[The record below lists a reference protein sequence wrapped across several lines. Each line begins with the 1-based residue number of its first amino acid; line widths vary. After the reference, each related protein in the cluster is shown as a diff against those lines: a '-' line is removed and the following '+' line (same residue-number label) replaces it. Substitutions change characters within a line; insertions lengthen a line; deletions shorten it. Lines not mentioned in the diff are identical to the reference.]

1 MVWTVEGFEPLAE
14 LGRGST
20 GVVLQARDTVTGTVV
35 AVRRL
40 ALDLCDS
47 PAFLVRYRGE
57 IAMLGLVEHPQL
69 AGVYQLLENGGGVA
83 LITEFVDGVSLRALL
98 DQAGPLDTEAAL
110 YVAKGVLLGLREV
123 HARGIVHRALRPENV
138 LIDSTGTVKVVD
150 VGLNPPSRNRVPA
163 NPTYAA
169 PELWSGAEPTP
180 ASDVYAATA
189 VLFECLGGHPPRSM
203 GGAYAGGSAQTADAA
218 IAALNPTL
226 VPDPLRGFLRLGLAP
241 DPSSR
246 PADAAAALAQSDV
259 AAFASFGSRWY
270 DLGHTLV
277 QQRLSRAMPRT
288 GSGNGATAS
297 RTAPAAPDGAT
308 ISPVYL
314 AGPEEETEPVAA
326 PAAALAV
333 REPAAES
340 APAPAAV
347 LVREATPATWGDVAA
362 PAAVEAEQP
371 DAVLIKP
378 RRSRRHRV
386 LLAAA
391 VLLLMAAGT
400 GIALRSAFGLGGG
413 GQQPVITNSHV
424 PVAVP
429 GPTVPPSTPGS
440 GDTAKPTSPVNL
452 RVTGRSVSAVSL
464 DWADAQD
471 DVAVAGYVVLRDGTQ
486 VGTTYQ
492 PGFTDTRLT
501 SRTRYQY
508 AVSAFDAAG
517 NVSPPSAPVVANT
530 LAEPDVSPPSVP
542 QHLTSTSQSMTRI
555 VLAWDASHD
564 NIGVAGYE
572 VYRDQKLIANV
583 PRPGYID
590 KGLKAATKY
599 RYTVRAYD
607 TSNNASA
614 DSNVVAPTTLAA
626 PDTTPPTAP
635 TGVSA
640 LGTSPTTI
648 DVSWTASSDNVG
660 VALYRVFRNG
670 VMVAEVAGTAHT
682 DQGLAPSTTYSYSV
696 RAVDAED
703 NESGSS
709 AAVSGSTLDPPPT
722 TTPPPP
728 PTTTPPPTVDPPIVA
743 SVTLNTSITDCIVS
757 ISATVVVSAAM
768 DVTLTYTI
776 TGGGSDS
783 IPLQFVDGE
792 PSQTVTLPNGDGLV
806 TGSAHVSADGESATY
821 DWSACEPPPPTTDP
835 PPDEGG
841 GG

>member
-1 MVWTVEGFEPLAE
+1 
-14 LGRGST
+14 
-20 GVVLQARDTVTGTVV
+20 V

-203 GGAYAGGSAQTADAA
+203 GGAYVGGSAQTADAA
-218 IAALNPTL
+218 IAALKPTL
-226 VPDPLRGFLRLGLAP
+226 VPDPLRGFLQLGLAP
-241 DPSSR
+241 DPAAR
-246 PADAAAALAQSDV
+246 PADAAAALERSDV

-270 DLGHTLV
+270 DLGHMLV
-277 QQRLSRAMPRT
+277 QQRLSRAMSVTSTT
-288 GSGNGATAS
+288 GSGNGVVPHQNAAAASAATPPAAS
-297 RTAPAAPDGAT
+297 AATPPAAPAAAPAALAAPAAGT

-314 AGPEEETEPVAA
+314 PGPDEPAGPVAA
-326 PAAALAV
+326 PAAAPVV
-333 REPAAES
+333 REPAPG
-340 APAPAAV
+340 PARAKRARSGKVRILFAAAV
-347 LVREATPATWGDVAA
+347 LV
-362 PAAVEAEQP
+362 
-371 DAVLIKP
+371 
-378 RRSRRHRV
+378 
-386 LLAAA
+386 
-391 VLLLMAAGT
+391 LMAAGT
-400 GIALRSAFGLGGG
+400 GIALRSAFGRGDAGA
-413 GQQPVITNSHV
+413 QPVITNSHV
-424 PVAVP
+424 PVVVP

-464 DWADAQD
+464 DWADALD
-471 DVAVAGYVVLRDGTQ
+471 NVAVAGYVVLRDGTQ
-486 VGTTYQ
+486 VGTTYR

-501 SRTRYQY
+501 SRTRYEY

-517 NVSPPSAPVVANT
+517 NVSPASAPVIANT

-542 QHLTSTSQSMTRI
+542 QKLTVTGRGLTSVML
-555 VLAWDASHD
+555 VWNPSHD
-564 NIGVAGYE
+564 NVGVAGYE
-572 VYRDQKLIANV
+572 VYRNGKWITNV
-583 PRPGYID
+583 PRPAYKD
-590 KGLKAATKY
+590 EGLAAATRY

-614 DSNVVAPTTLAA
+614 DSNRVEPTTLAA
-626 PDTTPPTAP
+626 PDTTPPTVP
-635 TGVSA
+635 TGVNA
-640 LGTSPTTI
+640 QGTGPTAI

-660 VALYRVFRNG
+660 VAGYQVRRDG
-670 VMVAEVAGTAHT
+670 VVIAEVTGTAYT
-682 DQGLAPSTTYSYSV
+682 DQGLTPSTSYGYSV
-696 RAVDAED
+696 RALDAED
-703 NESGSS
+703 NAS
-709 AAVSGSTLDPPPT
+709 AFSPTVSASTLNPPPT

-728 PTTTPPPTVDPPIVA
+728 PTTTPPPTVDP
-743 SVTLNTSITDCIVS
+743 SVVQSVSLITSITNCVVS
-757 ISATVVVSAAM
+757 ISATVVVSGPM
-768 DVTLTYTI
+768 EVTLSYTI
-776 TGGGSDS
+776 TGGGSND
-783 IPLQFVDGE
+783 IPLQFGE
-792 PSQTVTLPNGDGLV
+792 GESSQTVTLPDGDGNAD
-806 TGSAHVSADGESATY
+806 GSAHVTAGGESDTAN
-821 DWSACEPPPPTTDP
+821 WSACEPPPPPTTDP
-835 PPDEGG
+835 PPPDEGG
-841 GG
+841 G